1 MPRRPAD
8 ELVARLV
15 DRRLDRRHLE
25 GQGADRRRHR
35 RLGPRIP
42 GRSHGEVMAE
52 GISWNYT
59 SWLDILF
66 LALSV
71 VLLVRFFRTGG
82 MAMMRNAAP

>member
-1 MPRRPAD
+1 
-8 ELVARLV
+8 
-15 DRRLDRRHLE
+15 
-25 GQGADRRRHR
+25 
-35 RLGPRIP
+35 
-42 GRSHGEVMAE
+42 MAE